1 MIRPLIVFFVDLNL
15 KTLKIV
21 MIPRH
26 FEAGRLFQKSFE
38 DRRRFVLQ
46 LLISKTIPKHALR
59 IPNE

>member
-46 LLISKTIPKHALR
+46 LLISKTIP
-59 IPNE
+59 